1 MNKIKAPIHLFYE
14 EPDPDRWLPY
24 DRYPRALIRRLVRGK
39 PRPGGVKRWFLNLK
53 AGLDELGV
61 AYVVNNYQS
70 LRKNPEAPALVI
82 GKDHVLK
89 KIPDGHPIIFGPGVA
104 SHPQGNPYWGKKDIR
119 LLLISCDWFA
129 KMYERDLPVKIPVRV
144 WAAGIETNIWRPPK
158 DKQETK
164 KILIYD
170 KVRWKHE
177 KYEETLLKPI
187 REKIKERGYK
197 KNEIK
202 YLFYKEE
209 DYLKNLKEVDAMIF
223 LCEHETQGFAYL
235 QALSCDVPIMAWD
248 RGGFWQDPSYYPEKV
263 KFAPVTSV
271 PYWDHRCG
279 VKFRDLREFAE
290 KFDEFTDCL
299 KAQTFAPRKYV
310 KQILN
315 LTDKARHYMDLI
327 QMTKTLK

>member
-1 MNKIKAPIHLFYE
+1 M
-14 EPDPDRWLPY
+14 
-24 DRYPRALIRRLVRGK
+24 
-39 PRPGGVKRWFLNLK
+39 RWFLNLK

-61 AYVVNNYQS
+61 PYLLNDYPS
-70 LRKNPEAPALVI
+70 LRKHPGAPALVI
-82 GKDHVLK
+82 GKDHVLE
-89 KIPDGHPIIFGPGVA
+89 KIPDGHPIIFGPGLA
-104 SHPQGNPYWGKKDIR
+104 SHPLGNPYWGKKDIR

-144 WAAGIETNIWRPPK
+144 WAAGIETNIWKPPK

-170 KVRWKHE
+170 KVRWEHG
-177 KYEETLLKPI
+177 KYENTLLKPI

-197 KNEIK
+197 SYEIK

-209 DYLKNLKEVDAMIF
+209 DYLKILKEVDAMIF

-248 RGGFWQDPSYYPEKV
+248 RGGFWQDPSYYPDKV
-263 KFAPVTSV
+263 KFSPVSSV
-271 PYWDHRCG
+271 PYWDQRCG
-279 VKFRDLREFAE
+279 VKFCDSREFAE

-299 KAQTFAPRKYV
+299 KAKHFAPRNYI
-310 KQILN
+310 KQNLN
-315 LTDKARHYMDLI
+315 LTDKARLYLDII
-327 QMTKTLK
+327 QITETVNGKE

>member
-1 MNKIKAPIHLFYE
+1 M
-14 EPDPDRWLPY
+14 
-24 DRYPRALIRRLVRGK
+24 
-39 PRPGGVKRWFLNLK
+39 RWFLNLK

-61 AYVVNNYQS
+61 AYVVNDYRS
-70 LRKNPEAPALVI
+70 LRKHPGTPALVI
-82 GKDHVLK
+82 GKDHVLE
-89 KIPDGHPIIFGPGVA
+89 KIPEGHPIIFGPGVA
-104 SHPQGNPYWGKKDIR
+104 SHPHGNPYWKKKDIR

-144 WAAGIETNIWRPPK
+144 WAAGIQTDIWRPPN

-170 KVRWKHE
+170 KVRWEHE

-197 KNEIK
+197 SYEIK

-209 DYLKNLKEVDAMIF
+209 DYLKILKEVDAMIF

-248 RGGFWQDPSYYPEKV
+248 RGGFWQDPSYYPNKV

-271 PYWDHRCG
+271 PYWDQRCG
-279 VKFRDLREFAE
+279 LRFRDFREFAE
-290 KFDEFTDCL
+290 KFDDFTDSL
-299 KAQTFAPRKYV
+299 KAKHFAPRNYV

-315 LTDKARHYMDLI
+315 LADKARLYMELI
-327 QMTKTLK
+327 QIIKTVDGKE

>member
-1 MNKIKAPIHLFYE
+1 M
-14 EPDPDRWLPY
+14 
-24 DRYPRALIRRLVRGK
+24 
-39 PRPGGVKRWFLNLK
+39 RWFLNLK

-61 AYVVNNYQS
+61 PYVVNNYRS
-70 LRKNPEAPALVI
+70 LKKHPKAPALVI

-89 KIPDGHPIIFGPGVA
+89 KIPDAHPIIFGPGLA
-104 SHPQGNPYWGKKDIR
+104 PHPLGNPYWGKKNIR

-144 WAAGIETNIWRPPK
+144 WAAGIETNIWRPLK

-170 KVRWKHE
+170 KVRWEHE

-187 REKIKERGYK
+187 REKIKNRGYTSY
-197 KNEIK
+197 EIK

-209 DYLKNLKEVDAMIF
+209 DYLKKLKEVDAMIF

-248 RGGFWQDPSYYPEKV
+248 RGGFWQDPSYYPNKV
-263 KFAPVTSV
+263 KFASVTSV
-271 PYWDHRCG
+271 PYWSESCG
-279 VKFRDLREFAE
+279 LKFKDADDFSGKWHKFISTLRTGRFMPRTYVVKNLGLKQKAE
-290 KFDEFTDCL
+290 D
-299 KAQTFAPRKYV
+299 YV
-310 KQILN
+310 K
-315 LTDKARHYMDLI
+315 LI
-327 QMTKTLK
+327 SLVR